1 MGNVQFIKKSIITLP
16 RHMMALIL
24 AVWIRLSP
32 KKKLSKIPTVFR
44 FLERNS
50 VLTIP
55 KINIGK
61 ARATPQW
68 EENSLPIRLYQEILL
83 VDVVCTWVKMS
94 KLDMMRKIQTYY
106 WQFLKLTRKWGR
118 PHWLPIGFR
127 LVSIKRRVR
136 EVRALTVPSWVPGV
150 YVPNTL
156 LLLAVTC
163 FAHFNLPAAQWT
175 RRTVF

>member
-1 MGNVQFIKKSIITLP
+1 MDKGVQCAIYQKVNNNITATHDGTYLGGMDPSI
-16 RHMMALIL
+16 
-24 AVWIRLSP
+24 P
-32 KKKLSKIPTVFR
+32 KKKII
-44 FLERNS
+44 RNS
-50 VLTIP
+50 HGVSLFREEFCAHHTQ
-55 KINIGK
+55 NQY
-61 ARATPQW
+61 RYTPQW
-68 EENSLPIRLYQEILL
+68 EENSLPIRLYQKMLL